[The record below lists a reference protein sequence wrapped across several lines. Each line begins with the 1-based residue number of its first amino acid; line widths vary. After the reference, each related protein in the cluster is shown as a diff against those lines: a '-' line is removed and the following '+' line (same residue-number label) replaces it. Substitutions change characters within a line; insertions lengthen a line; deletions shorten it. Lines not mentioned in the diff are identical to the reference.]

1 MYERDGERSLRVWT
15 CLTFRSSRRV
25 AGDVAVF
32 LHVDEAVFHVDMT
45 WWQEERMLKARSEK
59 YVRGCVI
66 RMSYVS
72 VPFPK
77 GF

>member
-32 LHVDEAVFHVDMT
+32 LHVDEAVFQVDMT
-45 WWQEERMLKARSEK
+45 
-59 YVRGCVI
+59 
-66 RMSYVS
+66 
-72 VPFPK
+72 
-77 GF
+77 